1 MGMEETLAFAYLDTI
16 YRWIPHWWWEWI
28 LFMEGS
34 MAHPWTTH
42 RQIPTRAFQIGFAWE
57 CYIEFSYPRESMAVA
72 IDYGHGV
79 LRDYSHTAS
88 YLWRIRSDYLE
99 IYEWEPHHSGA
110 LSAYDATGTE
120 SRLDFTTFRPSEDS
134 SSYVHPVACDSGE
147 AGHNG

>member
-1 MGMEETLAFAYLDTI
+1 
-16 YRWIPHWWWEWI
+16 
-28 LFMEGS
+28 MEGS

-42 RQIPTRAFQIGFAWE
+42 RQIPTRAFQIGYARE

-88 YLWRIRSDYLE
+88 YRWRIRSDYLE

>member
-1 MGMEETLAFAYLDTI
+1 
-16 YRWIPHWWWEWI
+16 
-28 LFMEGS
+28 MEGS

-42 RQIPTRAFQIGFAWE
+42 RQIPTRAFQIGYARE

-134 SSYVHPVACDSGE
+134 LSYVHPVACDSGE